1 MWRRGKTTKTV
12 TVATLALAAS
22 AGCGSTTSLAIK
34 AVAVSA
40 QPPSNVAVHLK
51 VTQPEGRTATL
62 LASDFA
68 VEEDGK
74 AIPAKKLRR
83 ALLPSSL
90 VVDHYVMLVVD
101 LSGPLIDSEY
111 LSTFHDVVAS
121 FSERAGLDS
130 HLALSAFDGDGLKPF
145 IGFDATE
152 LKPGLSGMRK
162 FRPHNRTV
170 DIYGAYIA
178 ALDELDAAA
187 KASTAPE
194 HTSTLVFVT
203 DRRDK
208 AGKHTLDEANT
219 RLQSSPADVY
229 VLGLGDAINREELMR
244 LGRPDAF
251 FVEKFRDLGKPFDQ
265 AADRIEAKRNEDYV
279 FSYCSQVKSGKKG
292 TKHKV
297 EIEIVSK
304 QWSGS
309 TSATFSS
316 KGFVKGGG
324 CDPRQKVS
332 FGGGGEEAA
341 VGEGGAGEEN
351 SSAKKS
357 KKKKRKADEEPEGDA
372 TE

>member
-1 MWRRGKTTKTV
+1 M
-12 TVATLALAAS
+12 
-22 AGCGSTTSLAIK
+22 K

-40 QPPSNVAVHLK
+40 QAPSNVAVHLK

-62 LASDFA
+62 LASDFT

-90 VVDHYVMLVVD
+90 VVDRYVMLVVD

-145 IGFDATE
+145 IAFDATE
-152 LKPGLSGMRK
+152 LKPGLAGMRK
-162 FRPHNRTV
+162 YRPHNRTV

-187 KASTAPE
+187 KASTAKD
-194 HTSTLVFVT
+194 HSSTLVFVT

-219 RLQSSPADVY
+219 RLQASPADVY
-229 VLGLGDAINREELMR
+229 VLGLGDAINKEELTR
-244 LGRPDAF
+244 LGRPETF

-265 AADRIEAKRNEDYV
+265 AGDRIEAKRSEDYV
-279 FSYCSQVKSGKKG
+279 FSYCSQVKPGKKG

-316 KGFVKGGG
+316 KGFVKGGA
-324 CDPRQKVS
+324 CDPRQRAS
-332 FGGGGEEAA
+332 FGGGGEE
-341 VGEGGAGEEN
+341 GGASGGGGDDDGA
-351 SSAKKS
+351 SAKKTT
-357 KKKKRKADEEPEGDA
+357 KKKRRADDAPEGDA
-372 TE
+372 SE

>member
-1 MWRRGKTTKTV
+1 MLRRRLGTPAL
-12 TVATLALAAS
+12 ATLVGALAMP
-22 AGCGSTTSLAIK
+22 AGCGSTTSLTVK
-34 AVAVSA
+34 AVAVSTQA
-40 QPPSNVAVHLK
+40 PSNVAVHLK
-51 VTQPEGRTATL
+51 VTQPEGATATL
-62 LASDFA
+62 LASDFV

-90 VVDHYVMLVVD
+90 VVDRYVMLVVD
-101 LSGPLIDSEY
+101 LSGPLVDSEY

-152 LKPGLSGMRK
+152 LKPGLSAMRK

-187 KASTAPE
+187 KASTAAE

-208 AGKHTLDEANT
+208 AGKHTLDEANN
-219 RLQSSPADVY
+219 RLQASPADVY
-229 VLGLGDAINREELMR
+229 VLGLGDAINRDELMR

-251 FVEKFRDLGKPFDQ
+251 FVEKFRDLGKPFNQ
-265 AADRIEAKRNEDYV
+265 AADRIESKRSEDYV
-279 FSYCSQVKSGKKG
+279 FSYCSQVKPGKKG
-292 TKHKV
+292 TKHKLEL
-297 EIEIVSK
+297 EIESK
-304 QWSGS
+304 KWSGS
-309 TSATFSS
+309 TSTTFSS
-316 KGFVKGGG
+316 KSFTKGA
-324 CDPRQKVS
+324 CDPRQKVT
-332 FGGGGEEAA
+332 FGAGRE
-341 VGEGGAGEEN
+341 EGGASEGGGDDN
-351 SSAKKS
+351 ASAKKS
-357 KKKKRKADEEPEGDA
+357 KKKKRRTDEEQPEA
-372 TE
+372 EPAE

>member
-1 MWRRGKTTKTV
+1 VARL
-12 TVATLALAAS
+12 ATLAGALAVAG
-22 AGCGSTTSLAIK
+22 GCGSTTSLAIK
-34 AVAVSA
+34 AVAVSTQA
-40 QPPSNVAVHLK
+40 PSNVAVHLK
-51 VTQPEGRTATL
+51 VTQPEGATATL
-62 LASDFA
+62 LASDFV

-90 VVDHYVMLVVD
+90 VVDRYVMLVVD
-101 LSGPLIDSEY
+101 LSGPLVDSEY

-130 HLALSAFDGDGLKPF
+130 HLALFAFDGDGLKPF
-145 IGFDATE
+145 IAFDATE

-187 KASTAPE
+187 KASTAAE

-208 AGKHTLDEANT
+208 AGKHSLDEANT

-229 VLGLGDAINREELMR
+229 VLGLGDAINREELTR

-251 FVEKFRDLGKPFDQ
+251 FVEKFRDLGKPFNQ
-265 AADRIEAKRNEDYV
+265 AGDRIESKRSEDYV
-279 FSYCSQVKSGKKG
+279 FSYCSLVKSGKKG
-292 TKHKV
+292 NKHELEL
-297 EIEIVSK
+297 EIESK
-304 QWSGS
+304 KWSGS
-309 TSATFSS
+309 TSTTFSS
-316 KGFVKGGG
+316 KGFTKGA
-324 CDPRQKVS
+324 CDPRQKVT
-332 FGGGGEEAA
+332 FGAGRE
-341 VGEGGAGEEN
+341 EGGASEGGGDDN
-351 SSAKKS
+351 ASAKKS
-357 KKKKRKADEEPEGDA
+357 KKKKRRTDEEQPEA
-372 TE
+372 EPAE